1 MQYDRII
8 KSTCGMGFMITTGS
22 CKFGLWRVEVSY
34 ASNLIY
40 HVQFV
45 RSAPEGPVPMAFRLY
60 LAGMASNFSPLTSIA
75 IEDNYGPYADIY
87 RAIMQIPYGETRTY
101 GDIAEICDT
110 HRIVVNNAI
119 SRNPTPLIVPTH
131 RVVAANGIGS
141 FSADLEI
148 KRDLLALE
156 ARVVSKR
163 NKA

>member
-1 MQYDRII
+1 MQYERISRYTDRVG
-8 KSTCGMGFMITTGS
+8 CMMTTGS

-40 HVQFV
+40 RVQFV
-45 RSAPEGPVPMAFRLY
+45 KSAPEGPVPMAFRLF
-60 LAGMASNFSPLTSIA
+60 LAGMASSFSPLTTIA
-75 IEDNYGPYADIY
+75 IEDNSGPYAEVY

-101 GDIAEICDT
+101 GEIAEMCGT

-156 ARVVSKR
+156 ARVLSK
-163 NKA
+163 KK